1 MAVTSQN
8 AAFLLQK
15 LLEKALLSPSYF
27 KTGNIIN
34 IKNNSGSLKY
44 K

>member
-8 AAFLLQK
+8 TAFFVQK
-15 LLEKALLSPSYF
+15 LLEKALLSLSHF
-27 KTGNIIN
+27 KTGNSIN
-34 IKNNSGSLKY
+34 NKNNSGSLKY